1 METTTAVSPPPSLDD
16 ILAAARS
23 ARIGRVDFTHRLAP
37 EAPPEPQPEPQPE
50 PRSEAP
56 PEPAA
61 DAEPPAE
68 QDAAPEPEP
77 EPDPEPG
84 PEPEPDPEPVVVP
97 PDALETM
104 LAHLPRLAPVP
115 DPDRRT
121 APEPVLHVDVAEVA
135 RVAVQRI
142 EAARAA
148 TLAHLAAVEE
158 EVARR
163 CELITAQAELDAEL
177 LRLQARREAHS
188 IVTAARART
197 GPAEPDDEG
206 ARLAAIADVVARLG
220 ADLDLGGPPPPGG
233 ER

>member
-23 ARIGRVDFTHRLAP
+23 ARIGRVDFTHRLVP
-37 EAPPEPQPEPQPE
+37 
-50 PRSEAP
+50 EAP

-77 EPDPEPG
+77 EPEPEPDREPD
-84 PEPEPDPEPVVVP
+84 PEPEPQPEPEPVVVP

-121 APEPVLHVDVAEVA
+121 APEPVLDVDVAEVA

-197 GPAEPDDEG
+197 GRAEPDDEG